1 MEKLKDI
8 DTFYSQKVIPLA
20 FNESLSYMEQ
30 ICNLISYIENTLVP
44 AINNNANAIKELQEY
59 VQELKKL
66 LDKLEQKVDEN
77 FITLNTKIDTTKEE
91 LNTKIDTI
99 KEELTTLINN
109 VNDTLTNAINDLDSK
124 VVEHI
129 NASNEKFNALD
140 TSIESINTNIETINT
155 NIDTINTNIDTINT
169 NIGTINTEVET
180 INTNIETINT
190 EVETINTE
198 VGTINTEVG
207 TMKEQIQTIDTNVTQ
222 NTNDIT
228 NLKKN
233 GLDWNSRKSATISFY
248 NCKGT
253 SQIQADFSKNL
264 TSTYFSLTY
273 LSTYT
278 IKFNSFNDNTNPP
291 EIHIDTNFTKRDFPQ
306 QGGIAIFKDTTD
318 NKYYICPYTINEFNP
333 TITLKINCQDLKGN
347 TNILNLIYV
356 SDLMVFN
363 R

>member
-66 LDKLEQKVDEN
+66 LDKLDE
-77 FITLNTKIDTTKEE
+77 KI
-91 LNTKIDTI
+91 NNV

-109 VNDTLTNAINDLDSK
+109 VNDTLTNAINQLDSK

-140 TSIESINTNIETINT
+140 TSIESINTNI
-155 NIDTINTNIDTINT
+155 DTINTNIDTINT
-169 NIGTINTEVET
+169 NIGTINT
-180 INTNIETINT
+180 NIG
-190 EVETINTE
+190 TINTE

-207 TMKEQIQTIDTNVTQ
+207 TMKEQIQTLDSNVTQ

-228 NLKKN
+228 NLKNLSFNYIKGFHLIKAIAGTYYWPNQNGKYRIIYNNNIVALFPTDFRNNVYNTLLFRDYNEYQNSFKN
-233 GLDWNSRKSATISFY
+233 YVPLNYLPDNLQHLFNG
-248 NCKGT
+248 KGIIVGYYLND
-253 SQIQADFSKNL
+253 SNDFSNVNNL
-264 TSTYFSLTY
+264 TLNYGEAIFTT
-273 LSTYT
+273 TG
-278 IKFNSFNDNTNPP
+278 NSFLFRGKTP
-291 EIHIDTNFTKRDFPQ
+291 EELS
-306 QGGIAIFKDTTD
+306 
-318 NKYYICPYTINEFNP
+318 NKYV
-333 TITLKINCQDLKGN
+333 
-347 TNILNLIYV
+347 LIV
-356 SDLMVFN
+356 DPIIGFSD
-363 R
+363 

>member
-66 LDKLEQKVDEN
+66 IDKLDQKINNV
-77 FITLNTKIDTTKEE
+77 
-91 LNTKIDTI
+91 

-109 VNDTLTNAINDLDSK
+109 VNDTLTNAINNLDSK

-129 NASNEKFNALD
+129 NASNEKFNSLD

-155 NIDTINTNIDTINT
+155 NIETINNNIDTINT
-169 NIGTINTEVET
+169 NIG
-180 INTNIETINT
+180 
-190 EVETINTE
+190 TINTE

-228 NLKKN
+228 NLKNLSFNYIKEFALIKPIAGTYYYPTQEKSYKILYNDNMVVLFPYHYRNTVSSTLFFRDYNEYPNSFKN
-233 GLDWNSRKSATISFY
+233 YVLLNQLPDNLQSFLNGKSFVVGY
-248 NCKGT
+248 
-253 SQIQADFSKNL
+253 
-264 TSTYFSLTY
+264 Y
-273 LSTYT
+273 LS
-278 IKFNSFNDNTNPP
+278 DN
-291 EIHIDTNFTKRDFPQ
+291 RDFNINELTLNY
-306 QGGIAIFKDTTD
+306 GTMDFYTTGNKFFFKGKTPEELS
-318 NKYYICPYTINEFNP
+318 NKYVMIVDP
-333 TITLKINCQDLKGN
+333 TIGFK
-347 TNILNLIYV
+347 
-356 SDLMVFN
+356 
-363 R
+363 

>member
-99 KEELTTLINN
+99 KEELITLINN

-155 NIDTINTNIDTINT
+155 NI
-169 NIGTINTEVET
+169 
-180 INTNIETINT
+180 
-190 EVETINTE
+190 
-198 VGTINTEVG
+198 GTINTEVG
-207 TMKEQIQTIDTNVTQ
+207 TMKEQIETIDTNVTQ
-222 NTNDIT
+222 NTNDIE
-228 NLKKN
+228 NLNNKIKPFQPTREFTLIPTGYDYKFQLFMN
-233 GLDWNSRKSATISFY
+233 NSYQK
-248 NCKGT
+248 
-253 SQIQADFSKNL
+253 
-264 TSTYFSLTY
+264 
-273 LSTYT
+273 
-278 IKFNSFNDNTNPP
+278 
-291 EIHIDTNFTKRDFPQ
+291 
-306 QGGIAIFKDTTD
+306 
-318 NKYYICPYTINEFNP
+318 P
-333 TITLKINCQDLKGN
+333 TIINNIFYLTGVVNFTLKIKDEYLDQMLNKTTELKFKFLTYENLDFLNNKEFNSLSCGFVQDITHNKISNLKMSLSN
-347 TNILNLIYV
+347 KQFNSNYITFTPTTQETTFQANLNLVAYLEEV
-356 SDLMVFN
+356 
-363 R
+363 

>member
-91 LNTKIDTI
+91 LNTKIDTT
-99 KEELTTLINN
+99 KEELTNIINGIN
-109 VNDTLTNAINDLDSK
+109 ETLTNTIQNLNTK

-140 TSIESINTNIETINT
+140 TSIESINTNIDTINN
-155 NIDTINTNIDTINT
+155 NIDTINTNIEAT
-169 NIGTINTEVET
+169 
-180 INTNIETINT
+180 
-190 EVETINTE
+190 
-198 VGTINTEVG
+198 NTEVG
-207 TMKEQIQTIDTNVTQ
+207 TMKEQIQTIDTNVTN

-228 NLKKN
+228 NLKKT

-253 SQIQADFSKNL
+253 SQIQASFSKNL
-264 TSTYFSLTY
+264 TSTYFSLIY

-306 QGGIAIFKDTTD
+306 KGGIAIFKDTTD
-318 NKYYICPYTINEFNP
+318 NKYYICPYSISEFNT

-356 SDLMVFN
+356 SDLMIFN

>member
-91 LNTKIDTI
+91 LNTKIDTTKEELNTKI
-99 KEELTTLINN
+99 NTTKEELTNIINGIN
-109 VNDTLTNAINDLDSK
+109 TTLTNAIQNLDTK

-129 NASNEKFNALD
+129 NTSNEKFNALD
-140 TSIESINTNIETINT
+140 TSIETINTNIETINT
-155 NIDTINTNIDTINT
+155 NI
-169 NIGTINTEVET
+169 GTINA
-180 INTNIETINT
+180 NIEAT
-190 EVETINTE
+190 NTE
-198 VGTINTEVG
+198 VGTI
-207 TMKEQIQTIDTNVTQ
+207 KEQIQTIDTNVNQ

-233 GLDWNSRKSATISFY
+233 GLNWNTRQSSTNYVTNARA
-248 NCKGT
+248 
-253 SQIQADFSKNL
+253 NL
-264 TSTYFSLTY
+264 TLLQLSFATNSTLTY
-273 LSTYT
+273 ISVANINNPRFNFLSFSEGDYIPYLNFNTKFEKKCFPQDSGIALIQDTVTNIVYSCPCSIDEFPQTIT
-278 IKFNSFNDNTNPP
+278 IKV
-291 EIHIDTNFTKRDFPQ
+291 
-306 QGGIAIFKDTTD
+306 
-318 NKYYICPYTINEFNP
+318 
-333 TITLKINCQDLKGN
+333 NCSQLKGN
-347 TNILNLIYV
+347 TNELKFLGMTGILL
-356 SDLMVFN
+356 FN

>member
-66 LDKLEQKVDEN
+66 LDKLDE
-77 FITLNTKIDTTKEE
+77 KI
-91 LNTKIDTI
+91 NNV

-109 VNDTLTNAINDLDSK
+109 VNDTLTNAINNLDSK

-140 TSIESINTNIETINT
+140 TSIESINTNIDTINT

-169 NIGTINTEVET
+169 
-180 INTNIETINT
+180 

-198 VGTINTEVG
+198 VGTI
-207 TMKEQIQTIDTNVTQ
+207 KEQIQTINTNVTQ
-222 NTNDIT
+222 NTNAIT
-228 NLKKN
+228 NLNNNIKPFQTTEEFTLIPTDQDYRFQLFMN
-233 GLDWNSRKSATISFY
+233 N
-248 NCKGT
+248 T
-253 SQIQADFSKNL
+253 SQKPTIINNIFYL
-264 TSTYFSLTY
+264 TGTVNFTLKIKDEYLDQMLNKSQSFRFKIVTYGANIDILNNK
-273 LSTYT
+273 
-278 IKFNSFNDNTNPP
+278 KFNSLSCGFVQDITHNKISNLRMSLSNKKFNSDSINFTPTTQ
-291 EIHIDTNFTKRDFPQ
+291 ETNFE
-306 QGGIAIFKDTTD
+306 A
-318 NKYYICPYTINEFNP
+318 N
-333 TITLKINCQDLKGN
+333 
-347 TNILNLIYV
+347 LNLVAYLEEV
-356 SDLMVFN
+356 
-363 R
+363 

>member
-59 VQELKKL
+59 VQELKRL
-66 LDKLEQKVDEN
+66 IDKLEQKVDEN

-91 LNTKIDTI
+91 LNTKIDTT
-99 KEELTTLINN
+99 KEELITLINN
-109 VNDTLTNAINDLDSK
+109 VNNTLTNAINNLDSK

-140 TSIESINTNIETINT
+140 TSIESINN

-169 NIGTINTEVET
+169 NIET
-180 INTNIETINT
+180 INTNIGTT
-190 EVETINTE
+190 NTE
-198 VGTINTEVG
+198 VGTI
-207 TMKEQIQTIDTNVTQ
+207 KEQIQTINTNVTQ

-233 GLDWNSRKSATISFY
+233 GLNWNSRKNATIYVNNATANLAVLQVAFATNS
-248 NCKGT
+248 
-253 SQIQADFSKNL
+253 NL
-264 TSTYFSLTY
+264 TYIDEIYIGNGRFNFLTFSEGDYIPY
-273 LSTYT
+273 LVFNT
-278 IKFNSFNDNTNPP
+278 KFN
-291 EIHIDTNFTKRDFPQ
+291 KKCFPQ
-306 QGGIAIFKDTTD
+306 DGGIALIQDTVT
-318 NKYYICPYTINEFNP
+318 NIVYSCPCEIDEFP
-333 TITLKINCQDLKGN
+333 QTITIKVNCSQLKGN
-347 TNILNLIYV
+347 TNELKFLGMTGILL
-356 SDLMVFN
+356 FN

>member
-99 KEELTTLINN
+99 KEELITLINN

-155 NIDTINTNIDTINT
+155 NIGTINT
-169 NIGTINTEVET
+169 NIGTINTEV
-180 INTNIETINT
+180 
-190 EVETINTE
+190 
-198 VGTINTEVG
+198 GTI
-207 TMKEQIQTIDTNVTQ
+207 KEQIQTIDTNVTQ

-228 NLKKN
+228 NLKNLSFNYIKEFALIKSIAGTYYYPTQEISYKILYNDNMVVLFPYHYRNTTYSTLFFRDYNEYPNSFKN
-233 GLDWNSRKSATISFY
+233 HILLNQLPDNPQSILNGKSIIAGY
-248 NCKGT
+248 
-253 SQIQADFSKNL
+253 
-264 TSTYFSLTY
+264 Y
-273 LSTYT
+273 LSDNSNFKINELTLNYGKMGFSPT
-278 IKFNSFNDNTNPP
+278 GNKFLFAGKTP
-291 EIHIDTNFTKRDFPQ
+291 EELS
-306 QGGIAIFKDTTD
+306 
-318 NKYYICPYTINEFNP
+318 NKYVMIVDP
-333 TITLKINCQDLKGN
+333 TIGFK
-347 TNILNLIYV
+347 
-356 SDLMVFN
+356 
-363 R
+363 

>member
-59 VQELKKL
+59 VQELKRL

-91 LNTKIDTI
+91 LNTKIDTT

-109 VNDTLTNAINDLDSK
+109 VNDTLTNAINELDSK

-140 TSIESINTNIETINT
+140 TSIESINTNI
-155 NIDTINTNIDTINT
+155 DTINTNIETINT
-169 NIGTINTEVET
+169 NIGTINT
-180 INTNIETINT
+180 NIGA
-190 EVETINTE
+190 INTE

-207 TMKEQIQTIDTNVTQ
+207 TMKEQIETINTNVTQ

-228 NLKKN
+228 NLKSLSFNYIKEFALIKPIAGTYYYPTQEKSYKILYNDNMVALFPYHYRNTVSSTFYFRDYNEYQNSFKN
-233 GLDWNSRKSATISFY
+233 YVLLNQLPDNLQNFLNGKSIIVGYYLSDNRDFININELTLNYGTMGFY
-248 NCKGT
+248 TTGNKFLCKGKT
-253 SQIQADFSKNL
+253 PEE
-264 TSTYFSLTY
+264 
-273 LSTYT
+273 LS
-278 IKFNSFNDNTNPP
+278 
-291 EIHIDTNFTKRDFPQ
+291 
-306 QGGIAIFKDTTD
+306 
-318 NKYYICPYTINEFNP
+318 NKYVMIVDP
-333 TITLKINCQDLKGN
+333 TIGFK
-347 TNILNLIYV
+347 
-356 SDLMVFN
+356 
-363 R
+363 

>member
-66 LDKLEQKVDEN
+66 IDKLDE
-77 FITLNTKIDTTKEE
+77 KI
-91 LNTKIDTI
+91 NNV

-140 TSIESINTNIETINT
+140 TSIDSINN
-155 NIDTINTNIDTINT
+155 
-169 NIGTINTEVET
+169 NIGTINTNINT
-180 INTNIETINT
+180 INTNIETINSNIG
-190 EVETINTE
+190 TINTE
-198 VGTINTEVG
+198 IGTINTEVG

-228 NLKKN
+228 NLKSLSFNYIKEFN
-233 GLDWNSRKSATISFY
+233 LIKAIADTYYYPTQEISYKILYNDNMVVLFPYHYRNTISSTLYFRDY
-248 NCKGT
+248 NEYPNSFK
-253 SQIQADFSKNL
+253 SYVLLNQLPDNL
-264 TSTYFSLTY
+264 QSFLSGKSFIVGYY
-273 LSTYT
+273 LS
-278 IKFNSFNDNTNPP
+278 DN
-291 EIHIDTNFTKRDFPQ
+291 RDFNINELTINYGKMGFYTTGNKFFFTGKTPQ
-306 QGGIAIFKDTTD
+306 ELS
-318 NKYYICPYTINEFNP
+318 NKYVMILDP
-333 TITLKINCQDLKGN
+333 TIGFK
-347 TNILNLIYV
+347 
-356 SDLMVFN
+356 S
-363 R
+363 

>member
-91 LNTKIDTI
+91 LNTKIDTT
-99 KEELTTLINN
+99 KEELTNIINGIN
-109 VNDTLTNAINDLDSK
+109 ATLTNAIQNLNTK

-140 TSIESINTNIETINT
+140 TSIES
-155 NIDTINTNIDTINT
+155 
-169 NIGTINTEVET
+169 

-207 TMKEQIQTIDTNVTQ
+207 TMKEQIETINTNVTQ

-228 NLKKN
+228 NLKNLSFNYIKEFALIKPIAGTYYYPTQEKSYKILYNDNMVALFPYHYRNTVSSTLFFRDYNEYPNSFKN
-233 GLDWNSRKSATISFY
+233 YVLLNQLPDNLQSFLNGKSIIVGY
-248 NCKGT
+248 
-253 SQIQADFSKNL
+253 
-264 TSTYFSLTY
+264 Y
-273 LSTYT
+273 LS
-278 IKFNSFNDNTNPP
+278 DN
-291 EIHIDTNFTKRDFPQ
+291 RDFININELTLNY
-306 QGGIAIFKDTTD
+306 GTMGFFTTGNKFLFKGKTPEELS
-318 NKYYICPYTINEFNP
+318 NKYVMIVDP
-333 TITLKINCQDLKGN
+333 TIGFK
-347 TNILNLIYV
+347 
-356 SDLMVFN
+356 
-363 R
+363 

>member
-59 VQELKKL
+59 VQELKRL

-91 LNTKIDTI
+91 LNTKIDTT
-99 KEELTTLINN
+99 KEELTNIINGIN
-109 VNDTLTNAINDLDSK
+109 TTLTNAINNLDSK

-155 NIDTINTNIDTINT
+155 NIETINT
-169 NIGTINTEVET
+169 NIGTINTEV
-180 INTNIETINT
+180 
-190 EVETINTE
+190 
-198 VGTINTEVG
+198 GTI
-207 TMKEQIQTIDTNVTQ
+207 KEQIQTIDTNVTQ

-228 NLKKN
+228 NLKNNIKPFQTTREFTLIPTGYDYRFQLFMN
-233 GLDWNSRKSATISFY
+233 N
-248 NCKGT
+248 
-253 SQIQADFSKNL
+253 
-264 TSTYFSLTY
+264 TYQ
-273 LSTYT
+273 
-278 IKFNSFNDNTNPP
+278 K
-291 EIHIDTNFTKRDFPQ
+291 
-306 QGGIAIFKDTTD
+306 
-318 NKYYICPYTINEFNP
+318 P
-333 TITLKINCQDLKGN
+333 TIINNVFYLTGIVNFTLKIKDEYLDQ
-347 TNILNLIYV
+347 ILNKSQDIKFKFLTYEDLDFLNNKKFSSLSCGFVQDITHNKIYNLKMSLSNKQFTSNYINFTPTTQETIFQANLNLV
-356 SDLMVFN
+356 AYLEEV
-363 R
+363 

>member
-99 KEELTTLINN
+99 KEELITLINN

-155 NIDTINTNIDTINT
+155 NI
-169 NIGTINTEVET
+169 ET
-180 INTNIETINT
+180 INTNI
-190 EVETINTE
+190 
-198 VGTINTEVG
+198 GTINTEVG
-207 TMKEQIQTIDTNVTQ
+207 TMKEQIETIDTNVTQ
-222 NTNDIT
+222 NTNDIE
-228 NLKKN
+228 NLNNKIKPFQPTREFTLIPTGYDYKFQLFMN
-233 GLDWNSRKSATISFY
+233 NSYQK
-248 NCKGT
+248 
-253 SQIQADFSKNL
+253 
-264 TSTYFSLTY
+264 
-273 LSTYT
+273 
-278 IKFNSFNDNTNPP
+278 
-291 EIHIDTNFTKRDFPQ
+291 
-306 QGGIAIFKDTTD
+306 
-318 NKYYICPYTINEFNP
+318 P
-333 TITLKINCQDLKGN
+333 TIINNIFYLTGVVNFTLKIKDEYLDQMLNKTTELKFKFLTYENLDFLNNKEFNSLSCGFVQDITHNKISNLKMSLSN
-347 TNILNLIYV
+347 KQFNSNYITFTPTTQETTFQANLNLVAYLEEV
-356 SDLMVFN
+356 
-363 R
+363 

>member
-20 FNESLSYMEQ
+20 FNESLSYREQ

-91 LNTKIDTI
+91 LNTKIDNV

-109 VNDTLTNAINDLDSK
+109 VNDTLTNAINNLDSK

-140 TSIESINTNIETINT
+140 TSIE
-155 NIDTINTNIDTINT
+155 TINTNIDTINT
-169 NIGTINTEVET
+169 NIGTINT
-180 INTNIETINT
+180 NIEAT
-190 EVETINTE
+190 NTE
-198 VGTINTEVG
+198 VGTI
-207 TMKEQIQTIDTNVTQ
+207 KEQIQTIDTNVTQ

-228 NLKKN
+228 NLKKT
-233 GLDWNSRKSATISFY
+233 GLDWNSRTEPTISFS
-248 NCKGT
+248 NCKGN
-253 SQIQADFSKNL
+253 SNIQCYFSKNL
-264 TSTYFSLTY
+264 TSSYYSLTY
-273 LSTYT
+273 LSNSN
-278 IKFNSFNDNTNPP
+278 IKFNSFNDNTYPP
-291 EIHIDTNFTKRDFPQ
+291 EIHINTNFTKKDFRQ
-306 QGGIAIFKDTTD
+306 RGGIVIFQDTTD
-318 NKYYICPYTINEFNP
+318 SKYYICPFDIDEFSP

-347 TNILNLIYV
+347 TNDLKLLYI
-356 SDLMVFN
+356 SDIMVFN

>member
-99 KEELTTLINN
+99 KEELITLINN

-129 NASNEKFNALD
+129 NASNEKFNSLD
-140 TSIESINTNIETINT
+140 TSIESINTNIGTINT
-155 NIDTINTNIDTINT
+155 NIGTINT
-169 NIGTINTEVET
+169 NIGTINTEV
-180 INTNIETINT
+180 
-190 EVETINTE
+190 
-198 VGTINTEVG
+198 GTIT
-207 TMKEQIQTIDTNVTQ
+207 EQIQTIDTNVTQ
-222 NTNDIT
+222 NTNAIKD
-228 NLKKN
+228 LKKT
-233 GLDWNSRKSATISFY
+233 GLDWSSRKSATISFY

-278 IKFNSFNDNTNPP
+278 IKFNSFNDDATPQ
-291 EIHIDTNFTKRDFPQ
+291 IHIDTNFTKRDFPQ

-318 NKYYICPYTINEFNP
+318 NKYYICPYTISEFNP

>member
-66 LDKLEQKVDEN
+66 IDKLEQKVDEN
-77 FITLNTKIDTTKEE
+77 FITLNTKIDNTKEE
-91 LNTKIDTI
+91 LNTKIDTT

-140 TSIESINTNIETINT
+140 TSIESINTNI
-155 NIDTINTNIDTINT
+155 D
-169 NIGTINTEVET
+169 T

-190 EVETINTE
+190 NIEATNTE
-198 VGTINTEVG
+198 VGTI
-207 TMKEQIQTIDTNVTQ
+207 KEQIQTINTNVTQ
-222 NTNDIT
+222 NTNAIKD
-228 NLKKN
+228 LKKN
-233 GLDWNSRKSATISFY
+233 GLNWNSRKNATIYVNNATANLAVMQVAFATNS
-248 NCKGT
+248 
-253 SQIQADFSKNL
+253 NL
-264 TSTYFSLTY
+264 TYIDEIYIGNGRFNFLTFTEGDYIPY
-273 LSTYT
+273 LVFNT
-278 IKFNSFNDNTNPP
+278 KF
-291 EIHIDTNFTKRDFPQ
+291 EKKCFPQ
-306 QGGIAIFKDTTD
+306 DGGIALIEDTET
-318 NKYYICPYTINEFNP
+318 KIVYSCPCEIDEFP
-333 TITLKINCQDLKGN
+333 QTITIKVNCLQLKGN
-347 TNILNLIYV
+347 IHNLKFLGMTGILL
-356 SDLMVFN
+356 FN

>member
-91 LNTKIDTI
+91 LNTKIDTT
-99 KEELTTLINN
+99 KEELTNIINGIN
-109 VNDTLTNAINDLDSK
+109 ATLTNAIQNLDTK

-140 TSIESINTNIETINT
+140 TSIESINTNI
-155 NIDTINTNIDTINT
+155 DTINTNIDTINT
-169 NIGTINTEVET
+169 NIEAT
-180 INTNIETINT
+180 
-190 EVETINTE
+190 NTE
-198 VGTINTEVG
+198 VGTI
-207 TMKEQIQTIDTNVTQ
+207 KEQIQTIDTKVNQ

-233 GLDWNSRKSATISFY
+233 GLDWNSRTTATISFS

-253 SQIQADFSKNL
+253 SNIQADFSKNL
-264 TSTYFSLTY
+264 TSSYYSLTY
-273 LSTYT
+273 LTNNN
-278 IKFNSFNDNTNPP
+278 IKFDSFNDNTEPP
-291 EIHIDTNFTKRDFPQ
+291 EIYIDTNFTKRDFPQ
-306 QGGIAIFKDTTD
+306 QGGIVIFKDTTD
-318 NKYYICPYTINEFNP
+318 NKYYICPYKINEFNNA
-333 TITLKINCQDLKGN
+333 IILIVNCQDLKGN
-347 TNILNLIYV
+347 TNMLNLIYV
-356 SDLMVFN
+356 SDLMIFN

>member
-66 LDKLEQKVDEN
+66 IDKLDQKINNV
-77 FITLNTKIDTTKEE
+77 KEE
-91 LNTKIDTI
+91 LI
-99 KEELTTLINN
+99 TLINN
-109 VNDTLTNAINDLDSK
+109 VNDTLTNAINNLDSK

-155 NIDTINTNIDTINT
+155 NI
-169 NIGTINTEVET
+169 GT
-180 INTNIETINT
+180 INTNIETINSNIG
-190 EVETINTE
+190 TINTE

-207 TMKEQIQTIDTNVTQ
+207 TMKEQIETIDTNVTQ

-228 NLKKN
+228 NLKNLSFNYINAFALIKPIAGTYYWPNQNGKYRIIYNNNIVALFPTDFRNSVYNTLHFRDYNEYQNSFKN
-233 GLDWNSRKSATISFY
+233 YVPLNYLPDNLQHLFNG
-248 NCKGT
+248 KGIIVGYYLND
-253 SQIQADFSKNL
+253 SNDFSNVNNL
-264 TSTYFSLTY
+264 TLNYGRAIFTT
-273 LSTYT
+273 TG
-278 IKFNSFNDNTNPP
+278 NSFFFAGKTP
-291 EIHIDTNFTKRDFPQ
+291 EELS
-306 QGGIAIFKDTTD
+306 
-318 NKYYICPYTINEFNP
+318 NKYV
-333 TITLKINCQDLKGN
+333 
-347 TNILNLIYV
+347 LIV
-356 SDLMVFN
+356 DPIIGFSN
-363 R
+363 